1 MFRSICHYEQDLD
14 RLSLSPMA
22 NLVQVLDVLGKAH
35 MLHSE
40 SLIPGDLRAIEMRK
54 DMTLTLSVTSK
65 RWYSSTYQRAGP
77 DDPMSLVIVS
87 LGFEDR

>member
-1 MFRSICHYEQDLD
+1 M
-14 RLSLSPMA
+14 
-22 NLVQVLDVLGKAH
+22 LGKAH

-40 SLIPGDLRAIEMRK
+40 SLIPGDLRAVEMRK

-65 RWYSSTYQRAGP
+65 RWYSSMYEGTEP